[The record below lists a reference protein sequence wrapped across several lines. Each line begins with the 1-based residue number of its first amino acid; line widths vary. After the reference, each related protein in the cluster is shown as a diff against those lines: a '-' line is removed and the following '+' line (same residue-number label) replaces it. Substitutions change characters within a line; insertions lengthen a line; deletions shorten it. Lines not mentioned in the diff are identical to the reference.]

1 MLNSLVIPP
10 CCSWCNPDVSCPLIF
25 LLELPLPRSVHTNA
39 SVSLVAFTQGSV
51 GEAKRQGQRCRR
63 HCHPLQYLL
72 RSENNFPKAFL
83 WPRHQESLF
92 FSLLTCPELSASV
105 LAPLPLH
112 AQPQM
117 PLLATLQSYFI
128 FRGMPSFLPLFTA
141 NVKTLEQK
149 PHQPLL
155 LD

>member
-51 GEAKRQGQRCRR
+51 GETKRQGRRCRR

-72 RSENNFPKAFL
+72 RPKNNSLKAFL
-83 WPRHQESLF
+83 APPRTPVS
-92 FSLLTCPELSASV
+92 FSAHLPRASASA
-105 LAPLPLH
+105 LHPLPLH
-112 AQPQM
+112 SQPQM
-117 PLLATLQSYFI
+117 HLLATLQSFL
-128 FRGMPSFLPLFTA
+128 FFSVECHPSCCCS
-141 NVKTLEQK
+141 
-149 PHQPLL
+149 QPM
-155 LD
+155 